1 MATISII
8 MPVYNAA
15 RFLREALTSVQAQ
28 TFTDWECI
36 CVNDGSTDDSAAIIR
51 EMMNQDSRIV
61 LVEHVNEGLGPAPVR
76 NYGVTYAKAPL
87 IFFMDAD
94 DLLYPKA
101 LETLYRVIQE
111 TDAEVAWGRIQQFV
125 DELPMQVESGEV
137 RVIEGAALQKW
148 VNERFSQP
156 NQMDVFWGI
165 PVEVWGKLFKR
176 DLIERNPQPED
187 LRVGEDSVFN
197 AILFQQVRRVGVVDA
212 LIYGYRQVASS
223 LYHQRSEAWVTG
235 YTKAYCRI
243 LDLYVDDPSFCRN
256 YLNQPLRTGF
266 IRMVFTDGVVAK
278 QKALYPAIQQMCNAF
293 LTHPASYCINSKLK
307 WWLRL
312 GVHQWWGLLR
322 WSYKRSTLYK
332 KSLNW

>member
-1 MATISII
+1 MAEISIVI
-8 MPVYNAA
+8 PVYNAA
-15 RFLREALTSVQAQ
+15 CFLREALASLQAQ

-36 CVNDGSTDDSAAIIR
+36 CVNDGSTDDSATIIR
-51 EMMNQDSRIV
+51 EMMAVDARFSLFEQANA
-61 LVEHVNEGLGPAPVR
+61 GPGAAR
-76 NYGVTYAKAPL
+76 NYGVAQSNAPY

-94 DLLYPKA
+94 DCLYPNA
-101 LETLYRVIQE
+101 LETLYRVAIQ
-111 TDAEVAWGRIQQFV
+111 DSVEVVWGRITHFIDSLSEV
-125 DELPMQVESGEV
+125 STTGEA
-137 RVIEGAALQKW
+137 RIIEGDTLQKW
-148 VNERFSQP
+148 VSEKFSNP
-156 NQMDVFWGI
+156 SYSDVFYGI

-176 DLIERNPQPED
+176 DLIKRNPQPED

-223 LYHQRSEAWVTG
+223 LYHQRSEAWVAG
-235 YTKAYCRI
+235 YTKACCRI
-243 LDLYVDDPSFCRN
+243 LDLYVDNPSFCRN

-293 LTHPASYCINSKLK
+293 LTHPASHCINSKLK
-307 WWLRL
+307 WWLWL
-312 GVHQWWGLLR
+312 GAHQWRGLLR